1 LFLAVIGGIISLY
14 PLKKR
19 MAGGDGM
26 DIFLNLLQ
34 KFNYYQS
41 TDIIT
46 IVGTPK
52 ERASNLGKML
62 TMSSRNETEGILID
76 QKFTDLVVHKI
87 ATTNWQQPTIIE
99 LEYDGRYRL
108 FWDRLSTRLSAL
120 VLGAGHISQPVVELL
135 HLIGYAVTVVD
146 DRPDFANVS
155 SFPTA
160 EKVICENFAIALKN
174 IEIKGYSAIII
185 VTRGHRYDLE
195 CLQAVLHHPVP
206 YLGMIGSRRRVN
218 GIINKLTDEGVAI
231 EILSRLRAP
240 IGLDLGAQTPAEIAL
255 SIVAEV
261 LAATRNGTCL
271 PLSVIGR

>member
-1 LFLAVIGGIISLY
+1 
-14 PLKKR
+14 
-19 MAGGDGM
+19 M
-26 DIFLNLLQ
+26 DIFFNLLQ
-34 KFNYYQS
+34 KFNHFQA

-52 ERASNLGKML
+52 GQVINLGKML
-62 TMSSRNETEGILID
+62 TMSSGNEPEGILVD
-76 QKFTDLVVHKI
+76 QNFTALVVHKI
-87 ATTNWQQPTIIE
+87 VTTNWRKPTIIE
-99 LEYDGRYRL
+99 LEYDGYYRL

-155 SFPTA
+155 SFPKA
-160 EKVICENFAIALKN
+160 EKVICENFGMALKN
-174 IEIKGYSAIII
+174 IESKGYSAIII

-195 CLQAVLHHPVP
+195 CLRAVLHHPVP

-218 GIINKLTDEGVAI
+218 GIINKLTDEGVAK
-231 EILSRLRAP
+231 EMLARLRAP
-240 IGLDLGAQTPAEIAL
+240 IGLDLGAQTPSEIAL
-255 SIVAEV
+255 SIVAEI
-261 LAATRNGTCL
+261 LAVTRNGTCL